1 MIACENVS
9 FAYDGVV
16 VLSDLSFNINKG
28 DYVCVVGENGSGKST
43 LIKGILGLKSPIKG
57 SIAFEGMDKRDIG
70 YLPQS
75 AQMSS
80 DFPSSVNEAVLSGR
94 LNSMGKRAFF
104 DKKDKQ
110 EAKKAMELMDIYD
123 IRGKSFGELSGGQR
137 QRVLLARALCSAKKL
152 LVLDEPAAALDP
164 KASYEMYQLVKRIN
178 DEMGIT
184 ILMVS
189 HDCRSAIEFA
199 SHILHLGRTRYFYG
213 LKEDYIESDI
223 GKKYLCIWGCEHHV
237 H

>member
-1 MIACENVS
+1 
-9 FAYDGVV
+9 
-16 VLSDLSFNINKG
+16 
-28 DYVCVVGENGSGKST
+28 
-43 LIKGILGLKSPIKG
+43 
-57 SIAFEGMDKRDIG
+57 MDKRDIG

-94 LNSMGKRAFF
+94 LNSMGKRAFSIKRQAGSQKLWSLWTYTIF
-104 DKKDKQ
+104 AEKASASCQ
-110 EAKKAMELMDIYD
+110 EG
-123 IRGKSFGELSGGQR
+123 RGRGYCLRGR
-137 QRVLLARALCSAKKL
+137 CALQKL

-164 KASYEMYQLVKRIN
+164 GLYEMYQLVKRIN

-223 GKKYLCIWGCEHHV
+223 GKNYLCIWGCEHHV